1 MNEIRIHET
10 VNSFQRVGVITVHF
24 PVLPSFKTGEIFIQF
39 KNNDDSGK
47 RSASPSLPPPA
58 STEQTTKS
66 PCFSGNHKNN
76 NARKIAITTTSTAE
90 LTAYKKCTTGIR
102 ILQIRQS
109 RTTTKKIKHRAA
121 KKTSN
126 KCLLTTTPNG
136 TKIVLP
142 APFFP
147 STVTIPA
154 IVHFL
159 HFLLMNYGLKIGTAI
174 FPSLAIYHCNSPF
187 FAFLQVPSFGCL
199 FLACFDRFR
208 NLIVLSALKDSHDLI
223 SISD

>member
-1 MNEIRIHET
+1 MI
-10 VNSFQRVGVITVHF
+10 
-24 PVLPSFKTGEIFIQF
+24 PVSAARKTGNFPF
-39 KNNDDSGK
+39 
-47 RSASPSLPPPA
+47 PPAPA
-58 STEQTTKS
+58 STQQTTKS

-90 LTAYKKCTTGIR
+90 LTAHKKCTTGIR

-174 FPSLAIYHCNSPF
+174 FPSLAIYHCSSPF
-187 FAFLQVPSFGCL
+187 FCFPSSSVIWLLVFNV
-199 FLACFDRFR
+199 FR
-208 NLIVLSALKDSHDLI
+208 PLSQ
-223 SISD
+223 SDCSQRIEGLS